1 MKARILPSRIF
12 QNAIVSIGPEDRV
25 TFHETKTNL
34 IAVNNL
40 DDGYEL
46 RDEATGM
53 TVFRTHKEMYDA
65 LDSGVASIDYC
76 FHNVQMAKLR
86 VLFGDKTLADFS
98 PVKQARALYI
108 EKQIV
113 LWDQLCKKLGKNP
126 RLPKGKMEAWL
137 AAARKRIVAEQ
148 LEEIEKTGG
157 QLFTFPVQ
165 SVKTF
170 QRNYKKYHA
179 ANEEVLALVLR
190 HHGPGERLFKN
201 DPESIDFAVKCARG
215 YLSRLRPKY
224 LQVYRDYQA
233 KLKKEND
240 NGRALLQV
248 SRKKF
253 MAIIG
258 TFDEFEKVA
267 TRYSMEHAVRKF
279 MKIKKKFDIRRP
291 GERIEIDHMKIDI
304 ITLLSEI
311 GALDMLPKWARDAI
325 EEAGVANKRIYIV
338 AAIDVAT
345 RYVLAFKATTNPK
358 AASAVAALRMIM
370 SHKRWIST
378 YVGARTPWIGR
389 LWPEAV
395 YTDNG
400 TEFIADRTEQVYRA
414 ARVGYTRPAA
424 GQPQRRPFIESL
436 FHVIGPLL
444 TQYFDGKTFA
454 NPLDKADYDPAVHVS
469 VDVDEMIKVFL
480 IALLDIY
487 HNRPH
492 SGLGGN
498 TPHNAWVQATQ
509 EYEIK
514 FPPSAAGMIRIFG
527 VATKRVIQTDGII
540 NYGITYNNDELQT
553 LRRQQGQEEFDVMY
567 DPECAEMVIVKGP
580 DGWFPVKNTIG
591 LDDTVTLYEWT
602 AARKQIRERNAE
614 NAAEGMDVMYD
625 AMNRV
630 RKIGE
635 AATLRAGLSH
645 VVPSDED
652 LEKLNAQVFGTWV
665 ASPVTVNHK
674 LESDLVIA
682 ADPLRGGEL
691 APVAGG
697 VGTDTE
703 VVARLFA
710 EFGGDKKQLDAK
722 PTKSSF
728 SRNAKKYK

>member
-1 MKARILPSRIF
+1 MNARTLPSRIF

-25 TFHETKTNL
+25 TFHKTNTNF
-34 IAVNNL
+34 IAVNNM
-40 DDGYEL
+40 DGGHEL
-46 RDEATGM
+46 RDEATGH
-53 TVFRTHKEMYDA
+53 TVFKTYKELYDA
-65 LDSGVASIDYC
+65 LDSGTASIDYC

-86 VLFGDKTLADFS
+86 VLFGDKKLEDFS
-98 PVKQARALYI
+98 PKKQARAVYL
-108 EKQIV
+108 EKMIN
-113 LWDQLCKKLGKNP
+113 LWDKLCMKLGKSP
-126 RLPKGKMEAWL
+126 RLPQQKMKAWL
-137 AAARKRIVAEQ
+137 VAARKRINDEQ
-148 LEEIEKTGG
+148 LEEKEKTGG
-157 QLFTFPVQ
+157 EIFIFPVQ

-170 QRNYKKYHA
+170 QRNYKKYHG
-179 ANEEVLALVLR
+179 ANEDALALVLR
-190 HHGPGERLFKN
+190 HHGPGERLFKS
-201 DPESIDFAVKCARG
+201 DPESIDFAVKGARA

-224 LQVYRDYQA
+224 SQVYRDYLA
-233 KLKKEND
+233 KLKEAND
-240 NGRALLQV
+240 SGRKLRKV

-267 TRYSMEHAVRKF
+267 ARYGQDYAVRKF
-279 MKIKKKFDIRRP
+279 LKIKKKFDILRP
-291 GERIEIDHMKIDI
+291 GQRIEIDHMKIDI
-304 ITLLSEI
+304 TTLLSEI
-311 GALDMLPKWARDAI
+311 GALDLLPKWARDAI
-325 EEAGVANKRIYIV
+325 EEAGVANKRIHIV

-370 SHKRWIST
+370 SNKRWIST

-389 LWPEAV
+389 IWPEEV

-400 TEFIADRTEQVYRA
+400 TEFIADRTEKVFRA

-424 GQPQRRPFIESL
+424 GDPQRRPFIESL

-444 TQYFDGKTFA
+444 TQYFDGKTHE
-454 NPLDKADYDPAVHVS
+454 NPLKKAGYDPTAHVS
-469 VDVDEMIKVFL
+469 IDVDEMIKVFL

-487 HNRPH
+487 HNCPH

-514 FPPSAAGMIRIFG
+514 FPPSEAGMIRIFG
-527 VATKRVIQTDGII
+527 VETTRVIQTDGIV
-540 NYGITYNNDELQT
+540 NYGITYNSDQLQT
-553 LRRQQGQEEFDVMY
+553 LRRQYGQVDFDVMY
-567 DPECAEMVIVKGP
+567 DPECAQMIVVKGP
-580 DGWFPVKNTIG
+580 EGWFPVMNTIG

-602 AARKQIRERNAE
+602 AARKAIRDRNAE
-614 NAAEGMDVMYD
+614 NAAEGIDVMYD

-674 LESDLVIA
+674 LDSDLVIA

-703 VVARLFA
+703 VITRLFA
-710 EFGGDKKQLDAK
+710 EFGGDKKQLDEK

>member
-1 MKARILPSRIF
+1 MNARTLPSRHF
-12 QNAIVSIGPEDRV
+12 QNAIVSAGPEDRI
-25 TFHETKTNL
+25 TFHKTKTNL
-34 IAVNNL
+34 VALNSM
-40 DDGYEL
+40 DGGYEM
-46 RDEATGM
+46 RDEATGHI
-53 TVFRTHKEMYDA
+53 VFKTHKEMYDA
-65 LDSGVASIDYC
+65 LDSGAASIDYC
-76 FHNVQMAKLR
+76 FHNVQIAKLR
-86 VLFGDKTLADFS
+86 VLFGDKKLEDFS
-98 PVKQARALYI
+98 PKKQARALYL
-108 EKQIV
+108 EKMIN
-113 LWDQLCKKLGKNP
+113 LWDKLCIKLGKSP
-126 RLPKGKMEAWL
+126 RLPQEKMKAWL
-137 AAARKRIVAEQ
+137 VAARKRVIAEQ
-148 LEEIEKTGG
+148 LKEHEETGG

-170 QRNYKKYHA
+170 QRNYKKYHG
-179 ANEEVLALVLR
+179 ANENVLALVLR
-190 HHGPGERLFKN
+190 HHGPGERLFKS
-201 DPESIDFAVKCARG
+201 DPESIHFAVKCARG

-224 LQVYRDYQA
+224 SQVYRDYLS
-233 KLKKEND
+233 KLKESND
-240 NGRALLQV
+240 SGGRLRQV

-258 TFDEFEKVA
+258 TFNEFEKIA
-267 TRYSMEHAVRKF
+267 ARYGQDYAVRKF
-279 MKIKKKFDIRRP
+279 LKIKKKFDIQRP
-291 GERIEIDHMKIDI
+291 GQRIEIDHMKIDI

-311 GALDMLPKWARDAI
+311 GALDMLPNWARDAI
-325 EEAGVANKRIYIV
+325 EEAGVANKRVHIV

-358 AASAVAALRMIM
+358 AASAVSALRMIM
-370 SHKRWIST
+370 SNKRWLST

-389 LWPEAV
+389 IWPEEV

-400 TEFIADRTEQVYRA
+400 TEFIADRTEKVFRA

-424 GQPQRRPFIESL
+424 GDPQRRPFIESL

-444 TQYFDGKTFA
+444 TQYFDGKTHE
-454 NPLDKADYDPAVHVS
+454 NPLKKAGYDPTAHVS
-469 VDVDEMIKVFL
+469 IDVDEMIKVFL

-487 HNRPH
+487 HNCPH

-527 VATKRVIQTDGII
+527 VETTRVIQTDGIV
-540 NYGITYNNDELQT
+540 NYGITYNSDELQT
-553 LRRQQGQEEFDVMY
+553 LRRQHGQVNFDVMY
-567 DPECAEMVIVKGP
+567 DPECAEMIIVKGP
-580 DGWFPVKNTIG
+580 EGWFPVMNTIG

-602 AARKQIRERNAE
+602 AARKEIRARNAE
-614 NAAEGMDVMYD
+614 NAVAGMEIMYD
-625 AMNRV
+625 AMNRI

-652 LEKLNAQVFGTWV
+652 MEKLNAQVFGTWV
-665 ASPVTVNHK
+665 ASPVTVDHK
-674 LESDLVIA
+674 LDDELVIA

-697 VGTDTE
+697 VGADTE
-703 VVARLFA
+703 VISRLFEA
-710 EFGGDKKQLDAK
+710 FGGDKKQPGEK

-728 SRNAKKYK
+728 SRNPNKFK